1 MNINAVSTAAIIF
14 NIGVAAFVAAA
25 PTNSL
30 PWWVIGGVAALN
42 AIVHALPSSG
52 VLPPAPPKP

>member
-25 PTNSL
+25 PANSL
-30 PWWVIGGVAALN
+30 PWWVIGAVAALN
-42 AIVHALPSSG
+42 AIVHALPSG
-52 VLPPAPPKP
+52 NLPPAAPKP